1 MTDYIQDSWNKVWIA
16 VAALIVLV
24 AVIAALSTCARRPA
38 PCKEP
43 CIEPVDSTERGP
55 SEPAAQK
62 CYIAIPGTTD
72 CDDVNV
78 KGGAGLGGVKKP

>member
-1 MTDYIQDSWNKVWIA
+1 MTDYIQDAWNKVWIA
-16 VAALIVLV
+16 VAAIIVFV
-24 AVIAALSTCARRPA
+24 AVIAALSTCAKPK

-55 SEPAAQK
+55 AEPAALK

-72 CDDVNV
+72 CDDVDV
-78 KGGAGLGGVKKP
+78 KGGAGLGGVRKP